1 MVAFGITLYYT
12 TAEAT
17 ITVPANIDFTPAATN
32 LGWVIGS
39 NTTTS
44 NIIFMNGQV
53 PTTHTNRLEIAP
65 FDENLSG
72 SVVPMT
78 PTLMF
83 RATFTKTPGNPLSG
97 GEVYLGG
104 SDTDGS
110 IQYVDA
116 DLNGWSIIPTGDRTQ
131 VLPLHLVNFEAKK
144 DGDRSTY
151 LNWSTVNEI
160 NTSHFMVQR
169 STDKKAWETIGK
181 VDAAGNSQLV
191 ENYDFMDHN
200 VYNGIDSRLSVY
212 YRLQMVDLDGQQKNS
227 PIENVIFG
235 KEGSK
240 SSQLSLLVY
249 PNPAT
254 DGVQVEW
261 NGQNSVQPTL
271 LELYD
276 ITGKL
281 VLTQK
286 VSDNA
291 NQEYID
297 FGPAKMT
304 SGLYLLRILNGSE
317 PIEHKQIVVGQDK

>member
-1 MVAFGITLYYT
+1 
-12 TAEAT
+12 
-17 ITVPANIDFTPAATN
+17 
-32 LGWVIGS
+32 
-39 NTTTS
+39 
-44 NIIFMNGQV
+44 
-53 PTTHTNRLEIAP
+53 
-65 FDENLSG
+65 
-72 SVVPMT
+72 
-78 PTLMF
+78 
-83 RATFTKTPGNPLSG
+83 
-97 GEVYLGG
+97 
-104 SDTDGS
+104 
-110 IQYVDA
+110 
-116 DLNGWSIIPTGDRTQ
+116 
-131 VLPLHLVNFEAKK
+131 
-144 DGDRSTY
+144 
-151 LNWSTVNEI
+151 
-160 NTSHFMVQR
+160 
-169 STDKKAWETIGK
+169 
-181 VDAAGNSQLV
+181 
-191 ENYDFMDHN
+191 
-200 VYNGIDSRLSVY
+200 
-212 YRLQMVDLDGQQKNS
+212 MVDLDGQQKNS

>member
-1 MVAFGITLYYT
+1 M
-12 TAEAT
+12 
-17 ITVPANIDFTPAATN
+17 
-32 LGWVIGS
+32 
-39 NTTTS
+39 
-44 NIIFMNGQV
+44 
-53 PTTHTNRLEIAP
+53 
-65 FDENLSG
+65 
-72 SVVPMT
+72 
-78 PTLMF
+78 
-83 RATFTKTPGNPLSG
+83 
-97 GEVYLGG
+97 
-104 SDTDGS
+104 
-110 IQYVDA
+110 
-116 DLNGWSIIPTGDRTQ
+116 
-131 VLPLHLVNFEAKK
+131 LPLHLVNFEAKK

-297 FGPAKMT
+297 FGPAKIS
-304 SGLYLLRILNGSE
+304 SGLYLLRIMNGSE
-317 PIEHKQIVVGQDK
+317 PIEHKQIVVGQDR